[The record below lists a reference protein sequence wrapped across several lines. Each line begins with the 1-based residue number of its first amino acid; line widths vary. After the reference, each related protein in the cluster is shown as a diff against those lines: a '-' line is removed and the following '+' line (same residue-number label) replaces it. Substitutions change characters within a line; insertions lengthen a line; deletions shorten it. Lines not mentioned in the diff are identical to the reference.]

1 MIAFSDVF
9 GLFLSFFS
17 FQGSN
22 ASTVFS
28 ADNKSGNNNATNES
42 APAANRKGPSAGIMK
57 LRMRTL
63 ESSLQQQHSAG
74 GPGGAGGSGGDLLA
88 ASAKPDHAAWERC
101 APLVDDAKE
110 LFGDM
115 LNDQSAS
122 SPAASGGG
130 ANRAPPPPP
139 PGGEVRASVAL
150 LSGSTNAE
158 GLSPMEAAELEAV
171 RAALQADLK
180 LVVSAKHYCALAI
193 DSAFHALKEVP
204 CSEARANEALTAL
217 AEVLEVCLG
226 LGASCRRD
234 GVQETERDSGKE
246 MGRGMRGKWLL

>member
-1 MIAFSDVF
+1 MSL
-9 GLFLSFFS
+9 LFFFVVFS

-28 ADNKSGNNNATNES
+28 ADNKSGNADGANNSTTTES

-74 GPGGAGGSGGDLLA
+74 GPGAGGSGGDLLA